1 MNNTELNCILD
12 NHKKWCNGECGGQ
25 RANLQGANLQRA
37 DLRWANLQRADL
49 QEADLQGANL
59 QRADLRWADL
69 RWADLDFSVW
79 PLWCGSKQVKVDKRI
94 ASQLAA
100 HFCALDC
107 ADKDYI
113 KARDAILEFAQS
125 SHIAKDLEV

>member
-25 RANLQGANLQRA
+25 RAN
-37 DLRWANLQRADL
+37 
-49 QEADLQGANL
+49 LQGANL